1 VQGTLGAQGITGS
14 QGTQGTQGIQGIQGI
29 SGASILGLNNTFTGT
44 NAFTSATFNAS
55 TSTVTLKQ
63 NSSGSYAGLRIYN
76 DQDSAYR
83 ALEID
88 YSGSSYSGSLITG
101 GPAGE
106 SAAITTTGA
115 YPLVLA
121 TSNTARLIIS
131 SSGSVGIGTTSPVV
145 KLDIIGTT
153 SGSLRMADN
162 ATDATNKVGR
172 IVGRQSTNA
181 DTDFLAFDIRGLTTS
196 NEINYGGGSG
206 ILNSATSH
214 TFYTAANKTTLTGT
228 VRMIIDSSG
237 NVGIGTTSPGKL
249 LEVNKNLATNTVGS
263 GEVLRLIG
271 DDGNNVSRVTEI
283 GFGTGPTGGVYSPV
297 LIGAVVT
304 SASGYNTKDLYFATR
319 SGTADSVATERM
331 RITSTGNVST
341 SAGSAI
347 SYGAGETYIAWT
359 DEPEY
364 SIADSSADSNY
375 KTMKTFV
382 ASKSGSFK
390 FKFSGYIQSGS
401 YYWAWRLLQN
411 SVTVASSGNYGSGLD
426 TGQVAEVH
434 AYRRFAGTVSS
445 VTPGD
450 IFELQMVSSDGSG
463 NPSTGNGQLLYAK
476 EFRIYSTTPSLDHGG
491 STNVF
496 GNQVGIGTTTP
507 TTGFGGT
514 IANVKLALKNGAA
527 GSENGTSVILIGG
540 DNSHYASITAEHI
553 GGGRTYL
560 AIGTSGGA
568 VNPAER
574 ARFDDLGNL
583 LVGQTTS
590 GGNKAAG
597 GICLRQPEY
606 TAGGSSI
613 LISHATSTTNGN
625 SYAEFSYGG
634 SSIGNIVQSGTTAV
648 IYNTSSDYRLKDII
662 GPVINSGTFIDALK
676 PKVGSWKSDGSKF
689 VGFLAHEFAEVSP
702 SSVSGEKD
710 AVDSDGKPVYQ
721 AMQASSSEVIANL
734 VAELQ
739 SLRAR
744 LAALESK

>member
-1 VQGTLGAQGITGS
+1 
-14 QGTQGTQGIQGIQGI
+14 
-29 SGASILGLNNTFTGT
+29 
-44 NAFTSATFNAS
+44 
-55 TSTVTLKQ
+55 
-63 NSSGSYAGLRIYN
+63 
-76 DQDSAYR
+76 
-83 ALEID
+83 
-88 YSGSSYSGSLITG
+88 
-101 GPAGE
+101 
-106 SAAITTTGA
+106 
-115 YPLVLA
+115 
-121 TSNTARLIIS
+121 
-131 SSGSVGIGTTSPVV
+131 
-145 KLDIIGTT
+145 
-153 SGSLRMADN
+153 
-162 ATDATNKVGR
+162 
-172 IVGRQSTNA
+172 
-181 DTDFLAFDIRGLTTS
+181 
-196 NEINYGGGSG
+196 
-206 ILNSATSH
+206 
-214 TFYTAANKTTLTGT
+214 
-228 VRMIIDSSG
+228 
-237 NVGIGTTSPGKL
+237 
-249 LEVNKNLATNTVGS
+249 
-263 GEVLRLIG
+263 
-271 DDGNNVSRVTEI
+271 
-283 GFGTGPTGGVYSPV
+283 
-297 LIGAVVT
+297 VVT

-331 RITSTGNVST
+331 RITSTGNVIT

-347 SYGAGETYIAWT
+347 SYGAGTTYMVWT

-382 ASKSGSFK
+382 ASKSGSFN
-390 FKFSGYIQSGS
+390 FKFSGYIQSGT
-401 YYWAWRLLQN
+401 YYWAWRLLKN

>member
-1 VQGTLGAQGITGS
+1 
-14 QGTQGTQGIQGIQGI
+14 
-29 SGASILGLNNTFTGT
+29 
-44 NAFTSATFNAS
+44 
-55 TSTVTLKQ
+55 
-63 NSSGSYAGLRIYN
+63 
-76 DQDSAYR
+76 
-83 ALEID
+83 
-88 YSGSSYSGSLITG
+88 
-101 GPAGE
+101 
-106 SAAITTTGA
+106 
-115 YPLVLA
+115 
-121 TSNTARLIIS
+121 
-131 SSGSVGIGTTSPVV
+131 
-145 KLDIIGTT
+145 
-153 SGSLRMADN
+153 MADN

>member
-1 VQGTLGAQGITGS
+1 
-14 QGTQGTQGIQGIQGI
+14 
-29 SGASILGLNNTFTGT
+29 
-44 NAFTSATFNAS
+44 
-55 TSTVTLKQ
+55 
-63 NSSGSYAGLRIYN
+63 
-76 DQDSAYR
+76 
-83 ALEID
+83 
-88 YSGSSYSGSLITG
+88 
-101 GPAGE
+101 
-106 SAAITTTGA
+106 
-115 YPLVLA
+115 
-121 TSNTARLIIS
+121 
-131 SSGSVGIGTTSPVV
+131 
-145 KLDIIGTT
+145 
-153 SGSLRMADN
+153 MADN

-237 NVGIGTTSPGKL
+237 NVGIGTASPGKL